1 MKQMLAFALD
11 MASGWLSRVQPAVG
25 PGLGGPRTGDSLES
39 PEGGLVLLGGDA
51 LWSSRFITS
60 GDQL

>member
-1 MKQMLAFALD
+1 MKQMLAFAL
-11 MASGWLSRVQPAVG
+11 ALAAEQSPALPWAQALVG
-25 PGLGGPRTGDSLES
+25 PGQETPES
-39 PEGGLVLLGGDA
+39 PEGGLVPLGGDA